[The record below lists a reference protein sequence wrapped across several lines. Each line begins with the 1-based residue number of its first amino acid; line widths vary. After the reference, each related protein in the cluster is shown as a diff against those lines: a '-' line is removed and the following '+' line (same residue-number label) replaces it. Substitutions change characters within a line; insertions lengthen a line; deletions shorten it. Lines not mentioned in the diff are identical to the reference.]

1 MSCDSTFKAL
11 DTLDCS
17 SLMSISDLADFC
29 DCFILAVADAVELP
43 SVSSLMLLLGFS
55 SAFSK
60 FHRKMF
66 CLVYF
71 VSCIFLADKKEKHSL
86 WADFPKK
93 LLIGF
98 ALEAVLLFDVST
110 YNI

>member
-1 MSCDSTFKAL
+1 LFGL
-11 DTLDCS
+11 L
-17 SLMSISDLADFC
+17 
-29 DCFILAVADAVELP
+29 CF
-43 SVSSLMLLLGFS
+43 
-55 SAFSK
+55 
-60 FHRKMF
+60 
-66 CLVYF
+66 
-71 VSCIFLADKKEKHSL
+71 FLADKKEKDSL

>member
-1 MSCDSTFKAL
+1 
-11 DTLDCS
+11 
-17 SLMSISDLADFC
+17 MSISDLADVC
-29 DCFILAVADAVELP
+29 DGFILAAADAVELL

-71 VSCIFLADKKEKHSL
+71 MLRFVSCIFFFLADKKEKHSL

>member
-1 MSCDSTFKAL
+1 
-11 DTLDCS
+11 
-17 SLMSISDLADFC
+17 MSISDLADFC

-71 VSCIFLADKKEKHSL
+71 MLYVVSFLFLADKKEKDSL